1 MKRAAY
7 LDDPDV
13 RDFRNWAA
21 PLVAGTR
28 PFRHRWHSRKW
39 DSWSC
44 ETLFDAFRKYEW
56 RFKVDVPGRGECRGR
71 SYADTVWFSTRSR
84 GSSGTAPIGEIR
96 PVSLKRLSRSSTGG
110 GRASSRMRAGSAPSE
125 IRPCPWLTAN
135 ARLLDPDAADLCSL
149 SGIWPMNSGFSKI
162 YSLLVDGF
170 PIYDSRVACALA
182 SLVRLFCEETGREE
196 VPPPLAFGILPSQ
209 AKVNR
214 NPSCGCLV
222 FSRIRWSKRGLRGY
236 AQSNVMAA
244 WLLAA
249 LSAQPPFSDERE
261 PQRALQSA
269 MFMIG
274 YEVPAFLKMTSRKQ
288 NSTTRRTATKG
299 RATATKAKAPEDQKV
314 APVKVPP
321 PTEGKL
327 TGQALSDRKRLAG
340 RGKSTEAGTH
350 FGSRWTDEERQE
362 LTERYQQQGRTAAAK
377 GFAANH
383 PHRTMHGIVYQLDTN
398 IIPEVKAAASQ
409 DTGA

>member
-1 MKRAAY
+1 MV
-7 LDDPDV
+7 LD
-13 RDFRNWAA
+13 
-21 PLVAGTR
+21 
-28 PFRHRWHSRKW
+28 
-39 DSWSC
+39 
-44 ETLFDAFRKYEW
+44 E
-56 RFKVDVPGRGECRGR
+56 
-71 SYADTVWFSTRSR
+71 
-84 GSSGTAPIGEIR
+84 
-96 PVSLKRLSRSSTGG
+96 LSRQLQRSADSGDAIRFLEAAVAVVHWGG
-110 GRASSRMRAGSAPSE
+110 AGVKQNEGTLRDLGDKALPL
-125 IRPCPWLTAN
+125 LTAN
-135 ARLLDPDAADLCSL
+135 TRLLDPDAADLCGL
-149 SGIWPMNSGFSKI
+149 SGVRPMNSGFSKL

-182 SLVRLFCEETGREE
+182 SLVRLFCEETGRECEE
-196 VPPPLAFGILPSQ
+196 VPPPLAFGIPSSQ

-214 NPSCGCLV
+214 NPSCGQLD
-222 FSRIRWSKRGLRGY
+222 FPKIDGNPHGY

-249 LSAQPPFSDERE
+249 LSAQPPFSDEQE

-299 RATATKAKAPEDQKV
+299 RATTTKAKAPEDQKV

-383 PHRTMHGIVYQLDTN
+383 LHRTMHGIVYQLDTN

-409 DTGA
+409 DAGA

>member
-1 MKRAAY
+1 M
-7 LDDPDV
+7 
-13 RDFRNWAA
+13 
-21 PLVAGTR
+21 
-28 PFRHRWHSRKW
+28 
-39 DSWSC
+39 
-44 ETLFDAFRKYEW
+44 
-56 RFKVDVPGRGECRGR
+56 
-71 SYADTVWFSTRSR
+71 
-84 GSSGTAPIGEIR
+84 
-96 PVSLKRLSRSSTGG
+96 
-110 GRASSRMRAGSAPSE
+110 SSRMRDKLRTLGDKALPL
-125 IRPCPWLTAN
+125 LTAN
-135 ARLLDPDAADLCSL
+135 ARLLDPDAADLCGL
-149 SGIWPMNSGFSKI
+149 SGVRPMNSGFSKI

-182 SLVRLFCEETGREE
+182 SLVRLFCEEPGHEREE
-196 VPPPLAFGILPSQ
+196 VPSLLAFGTIRGRGGQ
-209 AKVNR
+209 NR
-214 NPSCGCLV
+214 NPSCGQLD
-222 FSRIRWSKRGLRGY
+222 FPKIDGNPHGY

-244 WLLAA
+244 WLLDA
-249 LSAQPPFSDERE
+249 LSAQPPFSGERE

-288 NSTTRRTATKG
+288 NSTTRRSAAKG
-299 RATATKAKAPEDQKV
+299 RATTTKAKAPEDQKV
-314 APVKVPP
+314 APVKIPP
-321 PTEGKL
+321 PTKGKL

-362 LTERYQQQGRTAAAK
+362 LTERYRQQGRTAAAK

-409 DTGA
+409 DAGA